1 MGCVAIK
8 ELDSS
13 HVELKSM
20 RTSTNARNLGVATKL
35 LEHVFSV
42 AGNNGYQR
50 ISLETGSQ
58 DFFKAARNLYEKF
71 GFTYCEPFGEYAL
84 DPHSQFMTR
93 ALKPPAGDVKHQLE
107 TSNRSNK
114 HD

>member
-1 MGCVAIK
+1 MEIRIDDLSGGEVI
-8 ELDSS
+8 
-13 HVELKSM
+13 
-20 RTSTNARNLGVATKL
+20 KL
-35 LEHVFSV
+35 LQEHSV